1 MELDHLR
8 TIVVEHERENRVYE
22 SLRADIALLKDQ
34 LVRQG
39 EKYASLENVRLNL
52 ENERQR

>member
-1 MELDHLR
+1 MDHLR

-52 ENERQR
+52 ENER

>member
-1 MELDHLR
+1 M
-8 TIVVEHERENRVYE
+8 VVEHERENRVNE

-39 EKYASLENVRLNL
+39 EKYASLETVRINL
-52 ENERQR
+52 EKERMY